1 MTQPPPPSAATPAQ
15 DLPEHVQVLHLS
27 TVHHSHDNRVR
38 NKETLGLA
46 RAGIDVGLAIQCPTD
61 EAHGAFPVYSLPRPR
76 QRLARLTGSQFKAWR
91 LLRRLRP
98 GLVHIHDPEL
108 VPMAWL
114 WARTHGA
121 HTIYD
126 AHEDLVKQI
135 ETKRYLHPQLKPFAR
150 IAAKVLVGWADRG
163 MDAIVAAT
171 PEVAAGFTNSNVT
184 VVRNYPWL
192 SDFAAAPQPVPG
204 RMVYVGDLTEER
216 RLGLMIAA
224 TRRVREQ
231 VPTAHLVLA
240 GRARGEAAATL
251 QREADGEVIQYLGL
265 LEPTG
270 IPAVVASAQLGLILL
285 APLPNYVN
293 SLPTKLFEYMAGGV
307 PFLASDFEGWR
318 TMFPAGGRFVDSESE
333 DATVAAMVEL
343 LQDPGGC
350 RRLGAAGRAHLE
362 QHFTFEEQA
371 EALVA
376 LTRSLLPSPVRTAG

>member
-1 MTQPPPPSAATPAQ
+1 MNQPPTPAAVPPAQ
-15 DLPEHVQVLHLS
+15 DLPDHVQVLHLS

-46 RAGIDVGLAIQCPTD
+46 RAGVDVGLAIQCPAD
-61 EAHGAFPVYSLPRPR
+61 DFQGDFPVYSLPRPR
-76 QRLARLTGSQFKAWR
+76 QRLGRLTGSQIKAWK
-91 LLRRLRP
+91 LMGRLRP
-98 GLVHIHDPEL
+98 RLVHIHDPEL

-114 WARTHGA
+114 WARTHRA
-121 HTIYD
+121 HAIYD

-150 IAAKVLVGWADRG
+150 WTAKMLVGWADKG

-171 PEVAAGFTNSNVT
+171 PEVAAGFTHPNIT

-192 SDFAAAPQPVPG
+192 SDFAQAPQPVPG

-216 RLGLMIAA
+216 RLSLMIEA
-224 TRRVREQ
+224 TRRAREK

-240 GRARGEAAATL
+240 GRARGQAAATL
-251 QREADGEVIQYLGL
+251 EREADGEVIRYLGL

-270 IPAVVASAQLGLILL
+270 IPAVVARAQLGLILL

-318 TMFPAGGRFVDSESE
+318 TMFPAGGLFVDSQSA
-333 DATVAAMVEL
+333 DATAAAMVEML
-343 LQDPGGC
+343 DDPGRC
-350 RRLGAAGRAHLE
+350 ARLGAEGRAHLE

-371 EALVA
+371 DALVA
-376 LTRSLLPSPVRTAG
+376 LTRSLLPGPTS